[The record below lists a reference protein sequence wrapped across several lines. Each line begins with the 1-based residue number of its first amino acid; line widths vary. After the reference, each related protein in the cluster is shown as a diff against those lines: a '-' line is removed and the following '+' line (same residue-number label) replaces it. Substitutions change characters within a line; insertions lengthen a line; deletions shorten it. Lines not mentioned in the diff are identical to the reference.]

1 MKTIIVG
8 GVAGGMSAATRLRRL
23 DTDAD
28 VVVFERGEHVSYA
41 NCGLPYHLGGVI
53 TDRKDLLLQTPEGL
67 RQRFGLDVRIRTE
80 VLSIDRERRTVRVR
94 DLDRATEYD
103 ESWDTLVLSPGAA
116 PIVPDL
122 PGIERAMPLRTVT
135 DADRV
140 IAAMRGRRPRTAAVI
155 GGGFIG
161 LEVAE
166 NLTRRGLA
174 VTVIELD
181 RQVLASLDPEMAA
194 GVHAQL
200 RAHGVTL
207 CLGTGLAR
215 VLSDA
220 VELTDGRLIDAELV
234 LLAIGVRPEVGL
246 ARAAGLAI
254 GSRGGI
260 VVDASMRTSAP
271 AIYAVGDVTEKPD
284 RVDDG
289 SALIP
294 LANTANRQGRLVA
307 DAIVGR
313 RVRLDGRLGTA
324 IVRIFD
330 LTVAVTGWNEKR
342 LTVAGRDYRAIHT
355 HPTSHAG
362 YYPEAEPMALK
373 LLYDPGNGAILG
385 AQAVGGSGVDK
396 RIDVIATAAHAGLTA
411 DDLADLELAYAPPY
425 GAAKDPVNMLGYI
438 ADNRRN
444 GSERSVQWHQLDN
457 LLHAGTT
464 LIDVRT
470 PAEHHAGHIPGSI
483 NVPLD
488 ELRNRLDELPAG
500 DLVVYCQVGQ
510 RAHTAA
516 ALIGDPNR
524 IANLDGGYLTWLAG
538 SASCTRAPS
547 SASRPTRSRRGNAA
561 STAQSTRMAPA
572 VSE

>member
-1 MKTIIVG
+1 MKTVIVG

-23 DTDAD
+23 DANAD
-28 VVVFERGEHVSYA
+28 IVVFERGEHVSYA

-53 TDRKDLLLQTPEGL
+53 SDRKDLLLQTPEGL
-67 RQRFGLDVRIRTE
+67 GGRFGLDVRIRTE

-103 ESWDTLVLSPGAA
+103 ESWDVLVLSPGAA

-122 PGIERAMPLRTVT
+122 PGIEGALPLRTVT

-140 IAAMRGRRPRTAAVI
+140 VTAMRGQRPRTAAVI

-174 VTVIELD
+174 VSVVELD
-181 RQVLASLDPEMAA
+181 RQVLAPLDPEMAA

-207 CLGTGLAR
+207 CLGTGPAKVLA
-215 VLSDA
+215 DA

-246 ARAAGLAI
+246 ARTAGLAV

-260 VVDASMRTSAP
+260 VVDASMRTR
-271 AIYAVGDVTEKPD
+271 G
-284 RVDDG
+284 
-289 SALIP
+289 
-294 LANTANRQGRLVA
+294 
-307 DAIVGR
+307 
-313 RVRLDGRLGTA
+313 
-324 IVRIFD
+324 
-330 LTVAVTGWNEKR
+330 
-342 LTVAGRDYRAIHT
+342 
-355 HPTSHAG
+355 
-362 YYPEAEPMALK
+362 
-373 LLYDPGNGAILG
+373 
-385 AQAVGGSGVDK
+385 
-396 RIDVIATAAHAGLTA
+396 
-411 DDLADLELAYAPPY
+411 
-425 GAAKDPVNMLGYI
+425 
-438 ADNRRN
+438 
-444 GSERSVQWHQLDN
+444 ERSVQWHQLDN

-483 NVPLD
+483 NIPLD
-488 ELRNRLDELPAG
+488 ELRGRLDELPAG

-516 ALIGDPNR
+516 ALVGDPVR
-524 IANLDGGYLTWLAG
+524 VANLDGGYLTWLAG
-538 SASCTRAPS
+538 SASRTDTPS
-547 SASRPTRSRRGNAA
+547 SAARPTRSRQGNA
-561 STAQSTRMAPA
+561 STG
-572 VSE
+572 